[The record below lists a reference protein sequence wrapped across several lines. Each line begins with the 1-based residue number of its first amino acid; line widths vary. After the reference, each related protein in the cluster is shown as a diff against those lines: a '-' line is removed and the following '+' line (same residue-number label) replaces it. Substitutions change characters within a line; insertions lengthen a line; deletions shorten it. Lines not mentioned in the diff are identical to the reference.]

1 MVAIFKNIW
10 KSSAIKKYRP
20 ASLLF
25 MADKFFEK
33 LVNNNLVNHLEKFGF
48 FFHSTVILIRIL
60 TRFGKLE
67 PFKGWNSSKV

>member
-10 KSSAIKKYRP
+10 KASAIKKYRP

-25 MADKFFEK
+25 MSDNFFEK
-33 LVNNNLVNHLEKFGF
+33 LVNNKLVDHLEKFGF

-60 TRFGKLE
+60 TRFGTLE
-67 PFKGWNSSKV
+67 LFKGWHSSKV